1 MILRISF
8 KNDDVGLI
16 DKYIKLLSNALIE
29 FDLFKTYAIDIH
41 NVKTIFYD
49 ITDVYTVF
57 FKKCGYDGIE
67 IPNGDIRALE
77 VKEGD

>member
-16 DKYIKLLSNALIE
+16 DKYIKLLANALID

-41 NVKTIFYD
+41 NVTTIFYD